1 MAVGRTTDLDNMA
14 TTTFTVTSV
23 TKDSPGAG
31 QITVVGTYTSA
42 TTHTAPAQQVTVLEV
57 PGENAAWSRLHR
69 ITSTAFWCARNG
81 ADSFAMWLTS
91 FSKIARTMCPTLT
104 WAPKITTQPE
114 AATTTFAKATLTSDA
129 TAPSDGDTVTLGVG
143 AGEKVYTFKTSLTP
157 TEGEVLINTTAANA
171 LINLA
176 RAVNHTGTPDTD
188 YKCAAAHTQ
197 VAAGTP
203 TATTLLFTSLTV
215 GTTPNTYKSE
225 ETSTHLSFGGTV
237 FSGGVAAA
245 SFTVVAVSEDSGSQT
260 YVWQAEDVTTY
271 AQGTLTSDTVTPVDG
286 DTVTIGNKTYT
297 FKTTLTASTTPNEVL
312 VGTAAETGMSAAVA
326 LDNLKAAVNGSAGAG
341 TLYGSETIAHT
352 QVTAT
357 TNTDTSQLF
366 VAQAAGE
373 TPNSYA
379 TTENS
384 DHLSWGDPTLINGG
398 WTTAAGTINGCAYSG
413 GTTFQLTCTPTTTGQ
428 TGVLHRCQIRNV
440 VGTATNSSEVALTI
454 T

>member
-1 MAVGRTTDLDNMA
+1 MA

-23 TKDSPGAG
+23 TKDSPTPGS
-31 QITVVGTYTSA
+31 ITVVGTYTSA

-57 PGENAAWSRLHR
+57 PSENAAWSRMHR

-91 FSKIARTMCPTLT
+91 FSKIARTMCPSLT
-104 WAPKITTQPE
+104 WSPKISAQPE
-114 AATTTFAKATLTSDA
+114 ADTTTFAKATLTVLA
-129 TAPSDGDTVTLGVG
+129 TTLPTDGQNVVLGVSG
-143 AGEKVYTFKTSLTP
+143 GSKTYVFKDTLSVGP
-157 TEGEVLINTTAANA
+157 AVPNEVKIDAVGGTTAAKVANT
-171 LINLA
+171 LDNLKA
-176 RAVNHTGTPDTD
+176 AVNGSAGEGTTYGTGTV
-188 YKCAAAHTQ
+188 AHTQ
-197 VAAGTP
+197 ID
-203 TATTLLFTSLTV
+203 ATTNTDTTQLFVSKTV
-215 GTTPNTYKSE
+215 GTTPNTYVSTTTW
-225 ETSTHLSFGGTV
+225 TSAAFGGTV

-245 SFTVVAVSEDSGSQT
+245 VFTVVATSEDSGSQT

-271 AQGTLTSDTVTPVDG
+271 AAGTLTSDTVAPADG

-297 FKTTLTASTTPNEVL
+297 FKTALTASTTPNEVL
-312 VGTAAETGMSAAVA
+312 IAGSAANA
-326 LDNLKAAVNGSAGAG
+326 LDNLKHAIDNTG
-341 TLYGSETIAHT
+341 TPGTDYGSETLEHT
-352 QVTAT
+352 QVNGSTLSATSLVVVAVTAG
-357 TNTDTSQLF
+357 D
-366 VAQAAGE
+366 AA
-373 TPNSYA
+373 NLYA

-398 WTTAAGTINGCAYSG
+398 WATATGTINGCAYSG